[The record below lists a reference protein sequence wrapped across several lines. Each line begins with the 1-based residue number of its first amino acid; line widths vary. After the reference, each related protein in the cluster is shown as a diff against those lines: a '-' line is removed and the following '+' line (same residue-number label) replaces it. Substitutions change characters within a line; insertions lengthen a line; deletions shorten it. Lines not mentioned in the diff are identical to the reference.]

1 MFNMYVCSVMFEQRN
16 VLYVIHHKDM
26 LLKFNPRNFMLDFF
40 GNTCRLIWDWGGGV
54 VLCK

>member
-16 VLYVIHHKDM
+16 VLYVIHHKDI

-40 GNTCRLIWDWGGGV
+40 GNTCRLIWDWGGGGSV
-54 VLCK
+54 V